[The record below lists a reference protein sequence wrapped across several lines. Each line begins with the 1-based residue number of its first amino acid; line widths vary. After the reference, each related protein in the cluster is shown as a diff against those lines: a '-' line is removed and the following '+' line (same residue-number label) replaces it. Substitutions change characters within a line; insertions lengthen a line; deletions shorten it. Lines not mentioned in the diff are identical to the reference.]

1 MPPTPSALLR
11 LLRALDENDVLPD
24 HHNIDPEDTSCPIGR
39 TFGEWRRA
47 GYPGAEPLPTP
58 RYKLIVGP
66 DPAPESP
73 ADWLDGDTRCFIEAR
88 HRSFT
93 ARLSEKQA
101 EVLSFGRYQRVPLF
115 AYIHGGVHLFL
126 REGDAER
133 AAGSHA
139 GWDTCQVGWMFIGPA
154 DAENPDPDKLAADI
168 VEAWNMYL
176 SGDVWCWRV
185 IDTHDAD
192 EVVESL
198 SNCYGEDSA
207 REEGEAALASLLA
220 DATPPLVD
228 ETAYAACMSA
238 LSDPSGPRN
247 P

>member
-1 MPPTPSALLR
+1 MHRTTSALLR
-11 LLRALDENDVLPD
+11 ALAKDIAPD
-24 HHNIDPEDTSCPIGR
+24 FFTTNPAYIAWC
-39 TFGEWRRA
+39 RA

-58 RYKLIVGP
+58 RYKLVVER
-66 DPAPESP
+66 DPNPESP

-93 ARLSEKQA
+93 VRLSE
-101 EVLSFGRYQRVPLF
+101 EQRAIVHNGTHRRAPLF

-139 GWDTCQVGWMFIGPA
+139 GWDTCQVGWVYLGPA
-154 DAENPDPDKLAADI
+154 DVENPDPDKLAGHVVD
-168 VEAWNMYL
+168 AWNMYL

-185 IDTHDAD
+185 LDTHNED

-207 REEGEAALASLLA
+207 REEGEAALRGFLEDDP
-220 DATPPLVD
+220 DAPAPLVTED
-228 ETAYAACMSA
+228 AYAACMAA
-238 LSDPSGPRN
+238 LADPSGPRR